1 VNRFE
6 RKKALEL
13 AIFSFAEL
21 KQQIKTSKLSLIIAG
36 GLDSRISENKT
47 YYSELKR

>member
-1 VNRFE
+1 
-6 RKKALEL
+6 L

-21 KQQIKTSKLSLIIAG
+21 KQQMKTSKLSLIIAG
-36 GLDSRISENKT
+36 GFDSRISENKT